1 MNNKNLFK
9 IQFLIITISTT
20 CLASEVSLTE
30 SFEAHFIKTKR
41 TENFDKSTTSLKI
54 TEPVLIQSASKVP
67 TLFIPVSQDETIEF
81 KMMSLED
88 QYKNYEFSQANHK
101 ISDIVF
107 EIIQIQ
113 DLIRIKKI
121 SEADNKITEVQ
132 KTYPK
137 LHFILFLKASVEYL
151 KGEKENSLS
160 IVIEALKYH
169 PEYKPG
175 LEFKNELE
183 RVLNRTSNK
192 KEAS

>member
-1 MNNKNLFK
+1 M
-9 IQFLIITISTT
+9 IITISTT
-20 CLASEVSLTE
+20 CLASEVNLTK
-30 SFEAHFIKTKR
+30 SFEAHFLKTKR
-41 TENFDKSTTSLKI
+41 TENFDKTTTSLKI
-54 TEPVLIQSASKVP
+54 TEPVLIQSASKAP
-67 TLFIPVSQDETIEF
+67 TLIVPIDKDEKIEF

-113 DLIRIKKI
+113 DLIRSKKI
-121 SEADNKITEVQ
+121 NEADNKITEVQ

-160 IVIEALKYH
+160 TVTEALKYH

-183 RVLNRTSNK
+183 KVLSKPAQK